1 VNRLAVYGAAP
12 VKLLLEV
19 FSKAESPHQFL
30 WVFSHEDFLLKRS
43 KTDGLKWTSHNKHIA
58 AIYCHLLLYYLL
70 SD

>member
-1 VNRLAVYGAAP
+1 MTVYCATP
-12 VKLLLEV
+12 MKLLLEAC
-19 FSKAESPHQFL
+19 SKAESHRIL

-43 KTDGLKWTSHNKHIA
+43 KPDGLKQTPRNKSTA